1 MFCNVSY
8 FHFARHKEKFMWGS
22 YFTFIFPFPRAGFG
36 LSDKTD
42 GPSYILLLGKGEHY
56 FQRWTLQNDQ
66 SDSCSEKHQVLFKTS
81 LIFPFTICH
90 LSRRNYSCLYV
101 GDGWWIYIIPI
112 KTLVPQVVDLL
123 SEQQLENIAS
133 EAFLRAPDI
142 ASESAVDWQEKSW
155 RLFGASSILL
165 LLKRIKVAFETL
177 AHKCHRDSHFESN
190 IIRGWLH
197 WKGTSFVHHVEPFF
211 RQQIL
216 QSISDV
222 MDNMF
227 IYRRGGLGGGNLIIH
242 NLYIKICMRLPFCR
256 ANFILWG
263 FIQNALGRRHIWVQI
278 LLWPS
283 FKFASS
289 FLSL

>member
-22 YFTFIFPFPRAGFG
+22 FFTFIFPFPRAGFG

-112 KTLVPQVVDLL
+112 KTLVDLL
-123 SEQQLENIAS
+123 SQLENKH
-133 EAFLRAPDI
+133 L
-142 ASESAVDWQEKSW
+142 K
-155 RLFGASSILL
+155 LFSVPLTLHPRVLLTGRRKVGGCLEPPPSSS
-165 LLKRIKVAFETL
+165 
-177 AHKCHRDSHFESN
+177 CS
-190 IIRGWLH
+190 
-197 WKGTSFVHHVEPFF
+197 KGS
-211 RQQIL
+211 
-216 QSISDV
+216 
-222 MDNMF
+222 
-227 IYRRGGLGGGNLIIH
+227 
-242 NLYIKICMRLPFCR
+242 RLPLKHLHTS
-256 ANFILWG
+256 ATGI
-263 FIQNALGRRHIWVQI
+263 HISNPI
-278 LLWPS
+278 
-283 FKFASS
+283 
-289 FLSL
+289 